1 MHKRINYLE
10 KKYSYL
16 SDNRIFVNSISKHF
30 ARNSH
35 NSLLSSICECGTKN
49 ARKNLFYNGIGFLKD
64 WAGITVFLD
73 SYIDKKF
80 LKYKSNFNVALL
92 LESKFIKPD
101 VYKRIYELA
110 DEFDLILT
118 HDQEILINF
127 EKKAKYVPPSSVS
140 IGSNYCGT
148 NFRYKKN
155 IVSFNYSEKK
165 KLPGH
170 KLRHLIA
177 ERYQDFDP
185 DILHKL
191 GSGPQG
197 VRIIE
202 KGEMLKTYK
211 FSICIENSLYPD
223 YFTEKIIDCFVSG
236 VVPIYWG
243 TSNIHKFFNKKGIL
257 QFNTLEE
264 LDEIMNRISYKEEE
278 IYNSMKSFISENY
291 KISRKYLLF
300 DDIHLLEIIDF
311 IKNNKSSEFFKNIIS
326 AKPSV
331 KYKNWTFG
339 VNYFLNRLLDKL

>member
-10 KKYSYL
+10 NKYRYL
-16 SDNRIFVNSISKHF
+16 KGKRIFVNSISKHF
-30 ARNSH
+30 ARNTH
-35 NSLLSSICECGTKN
+35 NSLLSSICACGTKN
-49 ARKNLFYNGIGFLKD
+49 PRNNLFYNGIGFLKNWD
-64 WAGITVFLD
+64 GITVFLD
-73 SYIDKKF
+73 SYIDNKF
-80 LKYKSNFNVALL
+80 LKYKSKFNVALL
-92 LESKFIKPD
+92 VESKFIKPD

-127 EKKAKYVPPSSVS
+127 ESKAKYVPPSSVS
-140 IGSNYCGT
+140 IGSNYFGT

-155 IVSFNYSEKK
+155 IISFNYSEKN

-170 KLRHLIA
+170 KLRHLVA

-197 VRIIE
+197 IRIIE

-223 YFTEKIIDCFVSG
+223 YFTEKIIDCFISG

-243 TSNIHKFFNKKGIL
+243 TSNIKKFFNKKGIF
-257 QFNTLEE
+257 QFDSLDE
-264 LDEIMNRISYKEEE
+264 LDQIMTRISHKQGE
-278 IYNSMKSFISENY
+278 IYNSMKSFIIENY

-311 IKNNKSSEFFKNIIS
+311 IKNNQSLEFFNNIIS
-326 AKPSV
+326 VNPNK
-331 KYKNWTFG
+331 KNK
-339 VNYFLNRLLDKL
+339 NRLFKDNFLKALIDKI